1 LPEALTEVEKRSHF
15 ATRTGNTVSEV
26 TAPKFN
32 SSTPRRYTHSQDKG
46 GKNKRDEEQ
55 LQADEPSQKKDST
68 TTSPPPN
75 IQDFWEWRENLHQR
89 NNADAGAWGSPA
101 SEVSDTLLRKKDLKR
116 REKRRIA
123 LSRRRRQVFLLI
135 LLGVA
140 IVAAASFL
148 YGRSQVVDLA
158 VNAGVSDQAVAV
170 LADHETRLSICSRS
184 VAILEDNAKRTQTTM
199 HSIMLTEGLL
209 RTMLVNGLFEK
220 DARRI
225 INALALLSNFRLHPD
240 LVHPVGV
247 EDGMKRLV
255 VATAEKGLTLL
266 DASPLRLYSYHTSFV
281 SFANGYLRVMVHIPA
296 LRTGGMLSL
305 VQFLPMPWMVQS
317 GPKKEMGTYVM
328 PSPEDSVL
336 AIDDSKTVY
345 KTMSLAALH
354 DCTQTLGFF
363 KCPQMSL
370 ADRRTQDSCLVGL
383 YAADHEVV
391 QRHCPL
397 SLSPPADMLVQLNNS
412 DFILFQP
419 QNAYVE
425 MRCPGKVSSEKVKG
439 LWRI

>member
-1 LPEALTEVEKRSHF
+1 
-15 ATRTGNTVSEV
+15 
-26 TAPKFN
+26 
-32 SSTPRRYTHSQDKG
+32 
-46 GKNKRDEEQ
+46 
-55 LQADEPSQKKDST
+55 
-68 TTSPPPN
+68 
-75 IQDFWEWRENLHQR
+75 
-89 NNADAGAWGSPA
+89 
-101 SEVSDTLLRKKDLKR
+101 
-116 REKRRIA
+116 
-123 LSRRRRQVFLLI
+123 
-135 LLGVA
+135 
-140 IVAAASFL
+140 
-148 YGRSQVVDLA
+148 
-158 VNAGVSDQAVAV
+158 
-170 LADHETRLSICSRS
+170 
-184 VAILEDNAKRTQTTM
+184 
-199 HSIMLTEGLL
+199 
-209 RTMLVNGLFEK
+209 
-220 DARRI
+220 
-225 INALALLSNFRLHPD
+225 
-240 LVHPVGV
+240 
-247 EDGMKRLV
+247 
-255 VATAEKGLTLL
+255 
-266 DASPLRLYSYHTSFV
+266 LRLYSYHTSFV

-328 PSPEDSVL
+328 PSPGDSVL

-419 QNAYVE
+419 QSAYVE

-439 LWRI
+439 LWRIRVESGCVATTPSYRFEGALNVFGSPFEVQMRVLELTDLLDEDMMSAITTMTADDLESLRLVGKAEGMTIRDLKKEFANQKFQMVYHFGLGSLLIVLIVFVTCLCCLRYRHLRKRMHGKDRSWWQLPMFMPTNPLPSAPTNDHSVEMGPLLQASATLHESRVRAVVDRVMAQLKKEEKETLPLRQPH